1 MIKKIITICIFSLFE
16 TINLTAKEFPICKD
30 YYSIKESE
38 KEQKERFL
46 QKVLKSDP
54 QNVECMLKLASVYF
68 RTGKVSEGFDLITAA
83 YKLDPKFVKKAKI
96 SKILDLALRLS
107 SLRVRANKTKDYTLW
122 NELGDIYFDMGI
134 FKEAKIAY
142 EHSIELNQNQE
153 NKKILLAICYGNE
166 NNLSKAKRVLEDVIE
181 KNPNSFYGNYYY
193 AKLLKNELNDK
204 NWIRYMKRALV
215 LLKDAK
221 LSDEGQ
227 REYLKEDIVGE
238 LKK

>member
-1 MIKKIITICIFSLFE
+1 MIKKIITICILAFVSVSL
-16 TINLTAKEFPICKD
+16 NAREFPICKD
-30 YYSIKESE
+30 YYNIKESE
-38 KEQKERFL
+38 KEQKEKFL

-83 YKLDPKFVKKAKI
+83 YKLDPRFVKNAKI

-107 SLRVRANKTKDYTLW
+107 FLREKANSTKDFNLW

-134 FKEAKIAY
+134 FKEAKFAY
-142 EHSIELNQNQE
+142 ENSIELNSNQE
-153 NKKILLAICYGNE
+153 SKKILLAICYGNE
-166 NNLSKAKRVLEDVIE
+166 SDLKSAKKILEDVL
-181 KNPNSFYGNYYY
+181 KNNSNSFYANYYY

-204 NWIRYMKRALV
+204 RWKIYMQKAWSLV
-215 LLKDAK
+215 DSAK

-227 REYLKEDIVGE
+227 REYLKEDIVYE
-238 LKK
+238 LEN

>member
-1 MIKKIITICIFSLFE
+1 MIKKIITICILAFVTVSL
-16 TINLTAKEFPICKD
+16 NAREFPICKD

-38 KEQKERFL
+38 KEQKEKFL

-83 YKLDPKFVKKAKI
+83 YKIDPKFVKNAKI

-107 SLRVRANKTKDYTLW
+107 SLRQKANKTKDYTLW

-134 FKEAKIAY
+134 FKEAKFAY
-142 EHSIELNQNQE
+142 ENSIELNSHQE
-153 NKKILLAICYGNE
+153 SKKILLAICYGNE
-166 NNLSKAKRVLEDVIE
+166 SDLKSAKKILEDVLKE
-181 KNPNSFYGNYYY
+181 NPNSFYANYYY
-193 AKLLKNELNDK
+193 AKLLKNELSDK
-204 NWIRYMKRALV
+204 RWKIYMKKAWELV
-215 LLKDAK
+215 QNAK

-227 REYLKEDIVGE
+227 REYLKEDIVYE
-238 LKK
+238 LEN